1 MEIKGKII
9 QVLPPQGGISKSG
22 NQWKKQEYIL
32 LTPEDQPS
40 KVKFDL
46 FGDLVDKFPL
56 TVGDI
61 VTIDIN
67 IESREYNGRWYTDV
81 HAYHVALNK
90 RTEPCQTN

>member
-22 NQWKKQEYIL
+22 NHWKKQEYIL